1 MELRLKRLHLENF
14 KCHRRLDIAFD
25 GRSTSIYGDNA
36 TGKTSIYDGLT
47 WLLFGKD
54 SLGNGEKSLEI
65 KPLGPDGNVKD
76 HEAVTEVEAV
86 FLADGEEVKL
96 KRSFQELWTTRRG
109 STEAVYEGNTS
120 EYFVD
125 GVPCKANAFKA
136 KVGELVDEE
145 QFRLLTSVGY
155 FAATLPWQKRRE
167 ALFRLFGG
175 LDDREILETEGRF
188 SPLLEAMGKRS
199 LEDLKKILAQERKG
213 LAVKRN
219 EIPARISECEKTI
232 SDLAELDYDGAAA
245 ELAALEARKEALNT
259 ELLAIRQNTAVQGKQ
274 LDLREIQGKLAA
286 LEGENRRFREEQ
298 ARQVPDT
305 AALERRLEMSLQ
317 SLNLAKRTLDGMHA
331 RAERYERKIQETRE
345 RWKAASAEQYQGDD
359 HCPTCGQKLPEERI
373 QAAARAF
380 ENQKQERRQGIVRE
394 ADSYKGALALEKEE
408 AKQASENLA
417 KLQAETRELEIQAAK
432 ARKAAQDTVVQD
444 REGYAEEKAQL
455 EEKAASAR
463 EALEK
468 LQTDSQTASSGIRQR
483 IAEVQGEIDR
493 CNGVLGKKSAYEY
506 AQGRIGQLRRDAQEA
521 AQALAQAEKLIGLTE
536 EFSRYKASFVEEG
549 INRHFRLAKFRLYR
563 EQANGGVEDRCDVT
577 YEGVPYMGL
586 NNGMK
591 INVGLDIINAFS
603 RAYGVSVPIFIDNA
617 ESVTKLEPSG
627 AQVIRLVV
635 SEQDKELRVHED

>member
-14 KCHRRLDIAFD
+14 KCHKKLTIDFG

-65 KPLGPDGNVKD
+65 KPLRPDGSVED

-86 FLADGEEVKL
+86 FLADGEEVRL
-96 KRSFQELWTTRRG
+96 KRSFRELWTTRRG
-109 STEAVYEGNTS
+109 STEPVYEGNTS

-125 GVPCKANAFKA
+125 GVPCRANLYKA

-155 FAATLPWQKRRE
+155 FPATLPWQKRRE
-167 ALFRLFGG
+167 ALFGLFGA
-175 LDDREILETEGRF
+175 LDDRQILETDGRF
-188 SPLLEAMGKRS
+188 APLLEAMGKRS
-199 LEDLKKILAQERKG
+199 LEDLKKILQQERKG
-213 LAVKRN
+213 LTGKRN

-232 SDLAELDYDGAAA
+232 ADLAELDYDGAAA
-245 ELAALEARKEALNT
+245 ELAALETRKEALNT

-274 LDLREIQGKLAA
+274 LDLRDIQGKLAE
-286 LEGENRRFREEQ
+286 LEGKNRSYRQEQ
-298 ARQVPDT
+298 ERKQPDRG
-305 AALERRLEMSLQ
+305 AILGRLEGSRKSLE
-317 SLNLAKRTLDGMHA
+317 LAQRTLEGLKA
-331 RAERYERKIQETRE
+331 RADRYDGKIEDTRS
-345 RWKAASAEQYQGDD
+345 RWKAVSTEQYQGDD
-359 HCPTCGQKLPEERI
+359 HCPTCGQKLPEAQI

-380 ENQKQERRQGIVRE
+380 EAQKQERLRSLVKE
-394 ADSYKGALALEKEE
+394 ADEYKASKALEAEE
-408 AKQASENLA
+408 ARQVAENLV
-417 KLQAETRELEIQAAK
+417 KLQAEARELEEQAAR
-432 ARKAAQDTVVQD
+432 AREQSVTIRDL
-444 REGYAEEKAQL
+444 EGYTEEKAKL
-455 EEKAASAR
+455 EAQEWQAR
-463 EALEK
+463 QALQK
-468 LQTDSQTASSGIRQR
+468 LRADGDTASSGLRQR
-483 IAEVQGEIDR
+483 IAEVQGEMDR
-493 CNGVLGKKSAYEY
+493 CNGILGKKSAYEY
-506 AQGRIGQLRRDAQEA
+506 AQSRIGQLRDDAQEA
-521 AQALAQAEKLIGLTE
+521 AKALAQVERLLGLTE
-536 EFSRYKASFVEEG
+536 DFSRYKASFVEEG

-577 YEGVPYMGL
+577 YEGVPYLGL

-617 ESVTKLEPSG
+617 EGVTKLEASE

>member
-14 KCHRRLDIAFD
+14 KCHKKLTIDFG

-65 KPLGPDGNVKD
+65 KPLRPDGSVED

-86 FLADGEEVKL
+86 FLADGEEVRL
-96 KRSFQELWTTRRG
+96 KRSFRELWTTRRG
-109 STEAVYEGNTS
+109 STEPVYEGNTS

-125 GVPCKANAFKA
+125 GVPCRASTYKA

-155 FAATLPWQKRRE
+155 FPATLPWQKRRE
-167 ALFRLFGG
+167 ALFGLFGT
-175 LDDREILETEGRF
+175 LDDRQILETDGRF
-188 SPLLEAMGKRS
+188 APLLEAMGKRS
-199 LEDLKKILAQERKG
+199 LEDLKKILQQERKG
-213 LAVKRN
+213 LTGKRN

-232 SDLAELDYDGAAA
+232 ADLAELDYDRAAA
-245 ELAALEARKEALNT
+245 ELAALETRKEALNT
-259 ELLAIRQNTAVQGKQ
+259 ELLAIRQNTAVQGKE

-286 LEGENRRFREEQ
+286 LERENRDYRQEQERKMPDGEAIRRQLEENRKQ
-298 ARQVPDT
+298 LALAQQTMEGLKARQ
-305 AALERRLEMSLQ
+305 S
-317 SLNLAKRTLDGMHA
+317 
-331 RAERYERKIQETRE
+331 RYAGKIEDIRS
-345 RWKAASAEQYQGDD
+345 RWKAENAESYPGDD
-359 HCPTCGQKLPEERI
+359 LCPTCGQKLPEAQI
-373 QAAARAF
+373 QAAAQAF
-380 ENQKQERRQGIVRE
+380 ESRKQARLQGLVKD
-394 ADSYKGALALEKEE
+394 ADEYKELLALAEEE
-408 AKQASENLA
+408 AKQT
-417 KLQAETRELEIQAAK
+417 AESLKRRREVNRELEE
-432 ARKAAQDTVVQD
+432 RAAQAQEHRGTIRD

-455 EEKAASAR
+455 EQKAAKTR

-468 LQTDSQTASSGIRQR
+468 LQADSQTASFGIRQR
-483 IAEVQGEIDR
+483 IAEVQGEMDR
-493 CNGVLGKKSAYEY
+493 CNGILGKKSAYEY
-506 AQGRIGQLRRDAQEA
+506 AQSRIGQLRDDAQEA
-521 AQALAQAEKLIGLTE
+521 AKALAQVERLLGLTE
-536 EFSRYKASFVEEG
+536 DFCRYKASFVEEG

-577 YEGVPYMGL
+577 YEGIPYTGL

-603 RAYGVSVPIFIDNA
+603 QAYGVSVPIFIDNA
-617 ESVTKLEPSG
+617 ESVTRLEACRG
-627 AQVIRLVV
+627 QVIRLVV